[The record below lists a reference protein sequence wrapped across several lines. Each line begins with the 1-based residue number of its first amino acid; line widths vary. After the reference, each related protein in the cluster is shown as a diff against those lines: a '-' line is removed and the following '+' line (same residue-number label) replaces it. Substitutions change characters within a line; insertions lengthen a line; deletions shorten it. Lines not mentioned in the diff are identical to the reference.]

1 MICHLNSMVS
11 SRLVNVIFF
20 QLCLIYSI
28 SDTLDG
34 QNLNQPELRNWVWIC
49 GDVSTQKPGLLFIF
63 LVTLLTVRHS
73 VRPSVFVELKK
84 QKPAVSLYRGPFFS
98 VVFVPFLRLIGM
110 IVLKGPVCKVWG
122 GDLLTEIEYNEMKI
136 CFHSYIISWN
146 IYRGSGSSSTESLML
161 HCRASFAAQNRQTKH
176 WL

>member
-122 GDLLTEIEYNEMKI
+122 GIYWQKLNIMKWKFVFI
-136 CFHSYIISWN
+136 PI
-146 IYRGSGSSSTESLML
+146 
-161 HCRASFAAQNRQTKH
+161 
-176 WL
+176 